1 MKLTQEQKLIRKMA
15 RELAEKSI
23 FPLAGEIDQTDVFPD
38 ALYHELADAGLFGMT
53 IPAAYGGSSA
63 GVLAC
68 ALAEEEIARGAG
80 VAEIYVSSPNSLS
93 GYPIV
98 AAGTEEQKR
107 RYLPGMVSGAY
118 FIAFAMTEPNAGSDP
133 AALCTTAEK
142 TEGGYLLNGRK
153 CFITGSTFAKYAIVL
168 AKTAPEMGLKGIS
181 AFVVDLDSPGVS
193 RGKGEKKMG
202 LHGCGTG
209 DLVFNNVFVPDA
221 DLLGKPGGGYYLA
234 MKTLDL
240 GRIGVASQAV
250 GIAQR
255 AFEEAVS
262 FAAERRQFGRPIASF
277 QSIGFMLAEMKT
289 KLEAARLLTY
299 DAAAS
304 IDSGEQA
311 TCKAAMAKYFAAES
325 AVEIVSKAVQIH
337 GGYGYIG
344 GYTVERLYRDVRVLP
359 LYEGTSQIQQILIAK
374 EIMKGAG

>member
-1 MKLTQEQKLIRKMA
+1 MEYTQEQKLIRKLA
-15 RELAEKSI
+15 REIAETSI
-23 FPLAGEIDQTDVFPD
+23 FPAAAAIDETDVFPE
-38 ALYHELADAGLFGMT
+38 ALFSELAAAGLFGMT
-53 IPAAYGGSSA
+53 IPAAYGGSEA

-93 GYPIV
+93 GYPIA

-107 RYLPGMVSGAY
+107 RYLPGMVAGEF

-133 AALCTTAEK
+133 AALSTGAERTA
-142 TEGGYLLNGRK
+142 GGYLLNGRK
-153 CFITGSTFAKYAIVL
+153 CFITGSTFAKYAVTL
-168 AKTAPEMGLKGIS
+168 AKTEPEKGVKGIT

-193 RGKGEKKMG
+193 RGNGEKKMG

-209 DLVFNNVFVPDA
+209 DLVFNDVFVPDS
-221 DLLGKPGGGYYLA
+221 DLLGRPGGGYFLA
-234 MKTLDL
+234 MNTLDL

-262 FAAERRQFGRPIASF
+262 FAKERRQFGRPIASF
-277 QSIGFMLAEMKT
+277 QSIGFMLADMKT
-289 KLEAARLLTY
+289 RLEAARLLTH

-304 IDSGEQA
+304 IDRGERA
-311 TCKAAMAKYFAAES
+311 TVKAAMAKYYAAEA
-325 AVEIVSKAVQIH
+325 AVDIVSKAVQIH
-337 GGYGYIG
+337 GGYGYIN

-374 EIMKGAG
+374 EITR

>member
-1 MKLTQEQKLIRKMA
+1 MEYTQEQKLIRKLA
-15 RELAEKSI
+15 REIAETSI
-23 FPLAGEIDQTDVFPD
+23 FPAAAAIDETDVFP
-38 ALYHELADAGLFGMT
+38 AELFSELAAAGLFGMT
-53 IPAAYGGSSA
+53 IPAKYGGSDA

-107 RYLPGMVSGAY
+107 RYLPGMVAGEY

-133 AALCTTAEK
+133 AALSMRAEK

-153 CFITGSTFAKYAIVL
+153 CFITGSTFAKYAVTL
-168 AKTAPEMGLKGIS
+168 AKTEPGKGVKGIS

-209 DLVFNNVFVPDA
+209 DLVFNNVFVPDS

-234 MKTLDL
+234 MNTLDL

-262 FAAERRQFGRPIASF
+262 FAKERRQFGRPIASF
-277 QSIGFMLAEMKT
+277 QSIGFMLADMKT
-289 KLEAARLLTY
+289 RLEAARLLTH

-304 IDSGEQA
+304 IDRGERA
-311 TCKAAMAKYFAAES
+311 TVKAAMAKYYAAEA
-325 AVEIVSKAVQIH
+325 AVDIVNKAVQIY
-337 GGYGYIG
+337 GGYGYIN

-374 EIMKGAG
+374 EITR